1 MTKQE
6 AINKLIKIRQVQESN
21 SEAHEA
27 LGMAI
32 DALAYQ
38 AELPD
43 GLDEAASKYISTYY
57 ANHHQEPDMT
67 SLFIVGAEWQ
77 KKQDQQLIELAE
89 DHAMLAGMNKM
100 KEEMMENAFRC
111 EIIKS
116 RTHMPHLKPYFFSSD
131 YGKIGDKVKVIVIP
145 EEK

>member
-1 MTKQE
+1 MTLSELGDGKTACALNE
-6 AINKLIKIRQVQESN
+6 IRLEMKSQ
-21 SEAHEA
+21 
-27 LGMAI
+27 L
-32 DALAYQ
+32 
-38 AELPD
+38 ELPE
-43 GLDEAASKYISTYY
+43 GLEEAAEKYNEMMSWAWEAPNYPHK
-57 ANHHQEPDMT
+57 AA
-67 SLFIVGAEWQ
+67 FIAGAKYQ
-77 KKQDQQLIELAE
+77 RKQDQQLIELAE

-100 KEEMMENAFRC
+100 KQQMMEKAFRC